1 MIPVELSL
9 LFDPPGIADPRYNAL
24 TPTMQSNY
32 PSLVRIALR
41 PLLFAVIGLSLGAA
55 PGFAQQKIRVVTKPI
70 EPFSFTQ
77 NGKLVGFSIDLWEA
91 VAREAGLQFDMQ
103 SVDGVPKMLDAVKAK
118 QADVAIAAISITA
131 ERHAMMDF
139 SQPYYDSGL
148 QILVAGNAT
157 ANSGNFATNM
167 ARQFMNWNTLK
178 VLGLVF
184 LVMFLISHLVWWF
197 ERRRNAEMYPEPY
210 GPGVWESFW
219 WTISML
225 CTGGCEAKGPMGV
238 PARLVAILWMVVSIV
253 LIAYFTAAVT
263 TEMTVK
269 SLTGDISGPG
279 DLPGLKVGTVAGSTA
294 EAWLRGNKARVSS
307 YPDIATA
314 IAAVNSGE
322 VKAVVYDAPVLRY
335 YLSKK
340 IGTRLRLVGP
350 TFERQSYGIG
360 LQQDSALRLP
370 INRALLAL
378 NERGFIDELQ
388 KKWFGANTE

>member
-1 MIPVELSL
+1 MNK
-9 LFDPPGIADPRYNAL
+9 PR
-24 TPTMQSNY
+24 
-32 PSLVRIALR
+32 VRIGR
-41 PLLFAVIGLSLGAA
+41 LLVCCCLLASPVL
-55 PGFAQQKIRVVTKPI
+55 AQQKIRVVTKPVQ
-70 EPFSFTQ
+70 PFSFTE
-77 NGKLVGFSIDLWEA
+77 NGKLIGFSIDLWEA
-91 VAREAGLQFDMQ
+91 VAKEAGLQCDMQ
-103 SVDGVPKMLDAVKAK
+103 SFETVPQMLDALKTK

-148 QILVAGNAT
+148 QILVATNAEANRGNVV
-157 ANSGNFATNM
+157 TNLT
-167 ARQFMNWNTLK
+167 RQFLNWNTFK

-184 LVMFLISHLVWWF
+184 LVMFVISHLVWWF

-210 GPGVWESFW
+210 APGVWESFW

-225 CTGGCEAKGPMGV
+225 CTGGCEAKGPMGI

-279 DLPGLKVGTVAGSTA
+279 DLPGVKVGTIAGSTA
-294 EAWLRGNKARVSS
+294 ETWLRNNKAKVSS
-307 YPDIATA
+307 YPDVVTA

-322 VKAVVYDAPVLRY
+322 QKALVYDAPVLRY
-335 YLSKK
+335 YLSRKP
-340 IGTRLRLVGP
+340 GTRLRLVGP
-350 TFERQSYGIG
+350 TFEKQFYGIG
-360 LQQDSALRLP
+360 LQQDSPLRLP

-378 NERGFIDELQ
+378 NERGFMEELQ
-388 KKWFGANTE
+388 KKWFGAGSD

>member
-1 MIPVELSL
+1 LDIVVR
-9 LFDPPGIADPRYNAL
+9 PGL
-24 TPTMQSNY
+24 TPDRCQTY
-32 PSLVRIALR
+32 PSLVKRNYR
-41 PLLFAVIGLSLGAA
+41 VVGAA
-55 PGFAQQKIRVVTKPI
+55 LLCLCIGGVDALAQKIRVVTKPV
-70 EPFSFTQ
+70 EPFSFSEGGQ
-77 NGKLVGFSIDLWEA
+77 LKGFSVDLWDAVAKEGNLQFEMQNLESVPAMLEA
-91 VAREAGLQFDMQ
+91 V
-103 SVDGVPKMLDAVKAK
+103 KTK

-139 SQPYYDSGL
+139 SQPYFDSGL
-148 QILVAGNAT
+148 QILVASNAARNGTVFGNL
-157 ANSGNFATNM
+157 SH
-167 ARQFMNWNTLK
+167 QFMNWSTVRVVWL
-178 VLGLVF
+178 VL
-184 LVMFLISHLVWWF
+184 LVMFAISHLVWWF
-197 ERRRNAEMYPEPY
+197 ERRRNPEMYPEPY

-279 DLPGLKVGTVAGSTA
+279 DLPGVKVGTVAASTA
-294 EAWLRGNKARVSS
+294 ETWLKKNKAKVSP
-307 YPDIATA
+307 YPDVASA
-314 IAAVNSGE
+314 IAALNSGE
-322 VKAVVYDAPVLRY
+322 LKAVVYDAPVLRY

-350 TFERQSYGIG
+350 VFEKQSYGIG
-360 LQQDSALRLP
+360 LQQDSPLRVP

-378 NERGFIDELQ
+378 NERGFIDELL
-388 KKWFGANTE
+388 KKWFGASPE

>member
-1 MIPVELSL
+1 
-9 LFDPPGIADPRYNAL
+9 
-24 TPTMQSNY
+24 
-32 PSLVRIALR
+32 
-41 PLLFAVIGLSLGAA
+41 
-55 PGFAQQKIRVVTKPI
+55 
-70 EPFSFTQ
+70 
-77 NGKLVGFSIDLWEA
+77 VGFSIDLWEA
-91 VAREAGLQFDMQ
+91 VAREAGFQFEMQ
-103 SVDGVPKMLDAVKAK
+103 SLEGVPQMLDALKAK

-131 ERHAMMDF
+131 ERHTMMDF

-148 QILVAGNAT
+148 QILVTGNVA
-157 ANSGNFATNM
+157 ADRGNFATNIT
-167 ARQFMNWNTLK
+167 RQFMNWNTFR
-178 VLGLVF
+178 VLGLVL
-184 LVMFLISHLVWWF
+184 LVMFGISHLVWWF

-210 GPGVWESFW
+210 APGIWESFW

-225 CTGGCEAKGPMGV
+225 CTGGCEAKGPAGV

-294 EAWLRGNKARVSS
+294 ETWLRNNKSKVSS
-307 YPDIATA
+307 YPDVASA
-314 IAAVNSGE
+314 IAVLNSGE
-322 VKAVVYDAPVLRY
+322 LKAVVYDAPVLRY

-340 IGTRLRLVGP
+340 VGTRLRLVGP
-350 TFERQSYGIG
+350 TFEKQFYGIA
-360 LQQDSALRLP
+360 LQQESPLRMP

-388 KKWFGANTE
+388 KKWFGATSD

>member
-1 MIPVELSL
+1 MRTIVRHL
-9 LFDPPGIADPRYNAL
+9 LL
-24 TPTMQSNY
+24 
-32 PSLVRIALR
+32 
-41 PLLFAVIGLSLGAA
+41 AVLGWSFFAA
-55 PGFAQQKIRVVTKPI
+55 PALAQQKIRVVTKPV

-77 NGKLVGFSIDLWEA
+77 SGKQAGFSIDLWEA
-91 VAREAGLQFDMQ
+91 VAREAGFQFEMQ
-103 SVDGVPKMLDAVKAK
+103 NRETVPQMLDALKTK

-148 QILVAGNAT
+148 QILVATNAEANRGNV
-157 ANSGNFATNM
+157 ATNL
-167 ARQFMNWNTLK
+167 ARQFLNWNTFK

-184 LVMFLISHLVWWF
+184 LVMFVISHLVWWF
-197 ERRRNAEMYPEPY
+197 ERRRNAEMYPEQY
-210 GPGVWESFW
+210 APGVWESFW

-225 CTGGCEAKGPMGV
+225 CTGGCEAKGPMGI

-269 SLTGDISGPG
+269 SLTGDVSGPG
-279 DLPGLKVGTVAGSTA
+279 DLPGVKVGTVAGSTA
-294 EAWLRGNKARVSS
+294 ETWLRNNKAKVSS
-307 YPDIATA
+307 YPDVATA

-340 IGTRLRLVGP
+340 PGTRLRLVGP
-350 TFERQSYGIG
+350 TFEKQFYGIG
-360 LQQDSALRLP
+360 LQQDSPLRLP

-378 NERGFIDELQ
+378 TERGFMDELQ
-388 KKWFGANTE
+388 KKWFGAGTE